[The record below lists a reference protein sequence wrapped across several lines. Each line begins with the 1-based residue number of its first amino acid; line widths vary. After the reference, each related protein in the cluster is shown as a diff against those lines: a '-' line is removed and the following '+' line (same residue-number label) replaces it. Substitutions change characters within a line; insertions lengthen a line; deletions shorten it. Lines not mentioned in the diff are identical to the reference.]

1 MTAIDFAPPAPD
13 PIVARL
19 LRDGPDAELHPDASR
34 FSEAEGLALLRHYF
48 ALLRA
53 GTPQASD
60 ALAATITGVGE
71 AAMAKY
77 RHPQAFACKKGC
89 SWCCFQLV
97 TVSAPEIFAIAR
109 QVRAMPALAAA
120 LPEKA
125 ARRQIDPARFA
136 DLRNPC
142 VFLDRGACGIHAVRP
157 LTCRYYASFDVGAC
171 LRRVND
177 PDANVP
183 YPGAHVPLRTW
194 QSAILFAALGAAGLP
209 VQDYELGEGVALVLA
224 DPGIEA
230 RWYAGDDGLAAAASQ
245 RSRPGAATLAAAAAW
260 SARL

>member
-1 MTAIDFAPPAPD
+1 MSASD
-13 PIVARL
+13 PVLARL
-19 LRDGPDAELHPDASR
+19 LRDGPQAELHPETSR
-34 FSEAEGLALLRHYF
+34 FPEAEGLALLRHYL

-53 GTPQASD
+53 GTPEAGD

-71 AAMAKY
+71 AAMAKFRY
-77 RHPQAFACKKGC
+77 PRDFACKKGC
-89 SWCCFQLV
+89 GWCCFQLV

-109 QVRAMPALAAA
+109 QVRDMPALAAA
-120 LPEKA
+120 LPGKA
-125 ARRQIDPARFA
+125 AARQRDPALFA

-142 VFLDRGACGIHAVRP
+142 VFLDRGACGIHAIRP

-171 LRRVND
+171 LRRMND
-177 PDANVP
+177 PDATVP
-183 YPGAHVPLRTW
+183 YPGAHVPLRSW
-194 QSAILFAALGAAGLP
+194 QAAILFAALGAAGLP

-230 RWYAGDDGLAAAASQ
+230 RWYAGDDGLASAASP

-260 SARL
+260 AARL